1 MMINTNFTKQDNQNP
16 LPGDLPDKDAK
27 ADEFSALM
35 AGLCMTPPS
44 GPVTP
49 IPVSEKPAAQGDVEF
64 PGPEGQTNS
73 ASPASDGKVLPAGD
87 DIKAILADA
96 DAKSPAC
103 GTDIRS
109 AQGGT
114 EPALAVGDTKPL
126 SFEDASKPGRPYDG
140 GRPPLSDIDV
150 KPDVQIAAPI
160 KAIVKDLKTQA
171 NKFEGI
177 PVLSGSIAGAKNFAA
192 LTKEKTL
199 IVQGLAGAQIHL
211 DPAAPLSTDTAP
223 EPTVTHFDHN
233 YVVDPVRLADFIQ
246 ARADRKLPRL
256 ISDISDIATSDN
268 TSVLPDELA
277 AKIDAPALPRAAEM
291 LEQIRPALIQL
302 AAAAANEG
310 KQILKMRLHPA
321 ELGTVEI
328 RLEKNDSGVL
338 EAHFRTDT
346 DSAKHFLTQG
356 LAQLRDALQNAGWQV
371 GKMEISSSS
380 FSSANA
386 DGGEGSAH
394 KDARQ
399 RDETSSNGSAKRFGP
414 DPAISDGRLDASA
427 DHLVSLRA

>member
-1 MMINTNFTKQDNQNP
+1 MINTNFTKQDNQNP
-16 LPGDLPDKDAK
+16 LPGDPPDKDAK

-35 AGLCMTPPS
+35 AGLCMTPPGNS
-44 GPVTP
+44 LVKP
-49 IPVSEKPAAQGDVEF
+49 IPVSDKSAAQSDGEF

-73 ASPASDGKVLPAGD
+73 ASPVSGEKALPAGD
-87 DIKAILADA
+87 DIKAILADM
-96 DAKSPAC
+96 DVKSSPC
-103 GTDIRS
+103 GTGI
-109 AQGGT
+109 A
-114 EPALAVGDTKPL
+114 EPALAANDTKPL
-126 SFEDASKPGRPYDG
+126 SFEDVSKPGRPYNG

-150 KPDVQIAAPI
+150 KPDVQIAVPI

-171 NKFEGI
+171 NKFEAI
-177 PVLSGSIAGAKNFAA
+177 PVLSGSIGVAKNFAA

-199 IVQGLAGAQIHL
+199 IVQGLTDAQVHL
-211 DPAAPLSTDTAP
+211 DPAAPLSSDTAP
-223 EPTVTHFDHN
+223 EPNVTHFDHN
-233 YVVDPVRLADFIQ
+233 NVIDPVRLADFIL

-256 ISDISDIATSDN
+256 ISDISDIATSD
-268 TSVLPDELA
+268 TISILPDELA
-277 AKIDAPALPRAAEM
+277 AKIDAPALSRAPQMLAM

-302 AAAAANEG
+302 AAAAADEG

-338 EAHFRTDT
+338 EAHFNTDT
-346 DSAKHFLTQG
+346 DSAKHFLTRG

-380 FSSANA
+380 FSSVNA
-386 DGGEGSAH
+386 DGGEGSAQ

-399 RDETSSNGSAKRFGP
+399 PNETSSNGPAKRFGP